1 MVRKYQADQFM
12 CYGYLRRKIERKKSR
27 ELIQKNNDLILSKFG
42 ERNRQPDLRNLKKN
56 EKR

>member
-42 ERNRQPDLRNLKKN
+42 ERNGQPDLRNLKKN